1 MKQENLILFDWFSF
15 TSPVHSHFS
24 IIELLGL
31 EKLDFQ
37 QLNGHRTYAYKLNYG
52 DINICYDSSVN
63 EGVWVEMTGNG
74 CRQFEEY
81 SDKSFIDILRIIV
94 ENPKEYHITRLD
106 VAYDCFDKSVLDIKK
121 LKGETEKLN
130 FISKFKDPVIEYGV
144 RSQSCTIYFGS
155 RSSEIYMRCYD
166 KKKERDREDIDYWVR
181 WEIVLKN
188 DNAFEFAVKLIQ
200 GGAIGQLFFGVLNN
214 YIRYIVPDKQQTNIS
229 RLDTAKWWL
238 KFVNTLDT
246 ISVYT
251 PKPSAYNLYKCE
263 NYGYRQAGNAI
274 AALIDIKGIHKFVEE
289 LQEQKPKRNAK
300 YQSLI
305 DTNGSA
311 SDGIL
316 EFLKER
322 NAL

>member
-1 MKQENLILFDWFSF
+1 MFDWLSF
-15 TSPVHSHFS
+15 TSPFHSPFS
-24 IIELLGL
+24 IIEFLGL
-31 EKLDFQ
+31 EKCDFRQ
-37 QLNGHRTYAYKLNYG
+37 SNGHRTYAYKLTFG
-52 DINICYDSSVN
+52 EINICYDSSVN
-63 EGVWVEMTGNG
+63 EGVWVEMSGQG

-81 SDKSFIDILRIIV
+81 SDKSFIDIFQEIV
-94 ENPKEYHITRLD
+94 ENPKDYHITRLD
-106 VAYDCFDKSVLDIKK
+106 VAYDCFDKKTLDISK
-121 LKGETEKLN
+121 LKRETEDLN

-144 RSQSCTIYFGS
+144 RSRSCTIYYGS

-166 KKKERDREDIDYWVR
+166 KKKEREREDIEYWVR

-188 DNAFEFAVKLIQ
+188 DNAFSFVQQLMSGVI
-200 GGAIGQLFFGVLNN
+200 IGTLFFGVLNN

-238 KFVNTLDT
+238 RFVNTVDS

-251 PKPSAYNLYKCE
+251 PKPSVYNLFRCE
-263 NYGYRQAGNAI
+263 EYGYRQAGNAI
-274 AALIDIKGIHKFVEE
+274 ATLIDIKGVHKFIEE
-289 LQEQKPKRNAK
+289 LHKNKPKQNIK

-305 DTNGSA
+305 DTNGTA

-316 EFLKER
+316 EFLAER